1 MLKLF
6 SGSANPQLTQA
17 VAQHISI
24 PVSKAEIIRFENSEV
39 RVRVE
44 EDVKNDRCVVIQPTA
59 NPTDTNLMELFLMCD
74 ALRREEAHKVFGF
87 LPYFGYARQ
96 NIQHRAGECV
106 SANMVIRMLETI
118 GFHKVFTFDLH
129 DEATAGV
136 FNIPFVNLT
145 TLGLLAEE
153 IKNYLGAENAT
164 KDMVT
169 VISPDQGGIERA
181 RKFGNFLF
189 GNEQFSIGVTEKK
202 RDQDHI
208 HQSKALDLYG
218 NVEGKTAI
226 IVDDVA
232 TSGGTLIHA
241 AEFCMEKGAT
251 RVLAA
256 IVHHDFAPQ
265 APQRIQD
272 SSIERFFT
280 TNTIALKEGQQFD
293 KLAEISVA
301 SLIAKELEPMKQL

>member
-1 MLKLF
+1 MLKIF
-6 SGSANPQLTQA
+6 SGTANPQLSA
-17 VAQHISI
+17 EVAQQLQL
-24 PVSKAEIIRFENSEV
+24 PVSKSEVVRFGNSEV
-39 RVRVE
+39 RVRIE

-59 NPTDTNLMELFLMCD
+59 NPADMNLMELFLFSD
-74 ALRREEAHKVFGF
+74 ALRREEARRVVGF

-106 SANMVIRMLETI
+106 SASMIIRILETI
-118 GFHKVFTFDLH
+118 GFHKIFTFDLH

-136 FNIPFVNLT
+136 FSIPFINLT
-145 TLGLLAEE
+145 TLGLMAEE
-153 IKNYLGAENAT
+153 VKKYLGEENAT
-164 KDMVT
+164 KDKVT

-181 RKFGNFLF
+181 RKFGRYLF
-189 GNEQFSIGVTEKK
+189 GNEGFSIGVTEKN

-208 HQSKALDLYG
+208 HTSKALDLYG

-241 AEFCMEKGAT
+241 AEFCMQKGAT

-256 IVHHDFAPQ
+256 IVHHDFGPEAPQ
-265 APQRIQD
+265 KIQD
-272 SSIERFFT
+272 SSIEKFFT
-280 TNTIALKEGQQFD
+280 TNTIALKEGHQFE
-293 KLAEISVA
+293 KMVEISVA
-301 SLIAKELEPMKQL
+301 PLIAKELEGMRAV